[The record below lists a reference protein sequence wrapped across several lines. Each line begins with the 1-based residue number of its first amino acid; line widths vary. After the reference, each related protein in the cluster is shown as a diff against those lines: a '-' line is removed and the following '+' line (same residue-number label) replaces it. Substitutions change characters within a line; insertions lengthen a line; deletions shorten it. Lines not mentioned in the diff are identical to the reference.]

1 MVAAMTPARLAIVAT
16 HPIQYYSPWFAHLAR
31 LCDLEVLYA
40 HRQTAEGQAAAGFTA
55 PFDWDV
61 PLLDGY
67 AHRFL
72 PNRSKRPGLSHFD
85 GCDTPEVGDIVGR
98 GRFDAVVT
106 LGWNRKSYLQAAAG
120 ARLAGVPLLVRVDS
134 QLQTP
139 RAAGKRLLKRAVY
152 SCLLPW
158 AAHYLS
164 PGQRSDAYL
173 RHYGVAAD
181 RIHRLAHMVDTER
194 FANGAQAA
202 RASGAADRL
211 RARHGVARGDFVF
224 LFAGKLIPL
233 KQPLLL
239 LEAYRRLTTLEPKTH
254 LWIVGDGPLR
264 AELAALAASTER
276 VSLLGFVNQAQ
287 LPEVYAASDC
297 LVLPSSEETWG
308 LVVNEAFACGVPAI
322 VSEHAGCASDLIG
335 PDTGWSVAPVDV
347 PTLARVMAVAHECA
361 TSLNRRAL
369 AEKTVA
375 GSYAIGA
382 AQLLDAVYEVRR
394 RRNRVEPVRHPAA
407 QPSER
412 RT

>member
-1 MVAAMTPARLAIVAT
+1 MTPTRLAIVAT
-16 HPIQYYSPWFAHLAR
+16 HPIQYYSPWFSHLAR

-72 PNRSKRPGLSHFD
+72 ANRSKRPGLSHFD
-85 GCDTPEVGDIVGR
+85 GCDTPEVGGIIGR
-98 GRFDAVVT
+98 GHFDAVVT
-106 LGWNRKSYLQAAAG
+106 LGWNKKSYLQAAG
-120 ARLAGVPLLVRVDS
+120 AAQLAGVPLLIRVDS

-173 RHYGVAAD
+173 RHYGVAPD

-194 FANGAQAA
+194 FSESAQAA
-202 RASGAADRL
+202 RASGGADRL
-211 RARHGVARGDFVF
+211 RARHRVVQGDFVF
-224 LFAGKLIPL
+224 LFAGKLIPR
-233 KQPLLL
+233 KRPLLL
-239 LEAYRRLTTLEPKTH
+239 LEAFRQLASIEPKAH
-254 LWIVGDGPLR
+254 LWIVGDGPLQ

-287 LPEVYAASDC
+287 LPKVYAASDC
-297 LVLPSSEETWG
+297 LVLPSSAEETWG

-322 VSEHAGCASDLIG
+322 VSEHAGCAADLIG
-335 PDTGWSVAPVDV
+335 PDTGWTVGHVDV
-347 PTLARVMAVAHECA
+347 PTLARVMAIAHERA
-361 TSLNRRAL
+361 ASLSQFAL
-369 AEKTVA
+369 AEKTAA
-375 GSYAIGA
+375 GSYATGA
-382 AQLLDAVYEVRR
+382 AQLLDAVHEVRSR
-394 RRNRVEPVRHPAA
+394 RSRVGLARRPGAR
-407 QPSER
+407 PSEQ